1 MYALHNMINVAI
13 EEWVITVESQGELFT
28 LTWRVIECIRE
39 MIIKLELKEWM
50 AFWVAFHRS
59 KIKSSK
65 GKPGVFGGEGEKL
78 NHRKIKKMKVR
89 DDLGNVEKRW
99 KDL

>member
-1 MYALHNMINVAI
+1 
-13 EEWVITVESQGELFT
+13 
-28 LTWRVIECIRE
+28 
-39 MIIKLELKEWM
+39 M

-78 NHRKIKKMKVR
+78 NHRQIKKMKVR
-89 DDLGNVEKRW
+89 DDLENVEKRW